1 MREALQSLGVRIDN
15 LHGNEPVRVH
25 GVGRASGFPVK
36 RAELFLGNAGT
47 AFRPLAAVLALSD
60 GDYVLSGVPRMHER
74 PVGDLV
80 DALAPLGARIRYLA
94 NPGYP
99 PLSIAPRGDST
110 GATTHE
116 RGDISCQYLSA
127 LRIALGWT
135 GLSVRP
141 NVTAD
146 SISKRNDSLT

>member
-47 AFRPLAAVLALSD
+47 AFRPLTAVLALFD

-74 PVGDLV
+74 PVGDLG

-94 NPGYP
+94 TPSYP
-99 PLSIAPRGDST
+99 PLSIALRGDT
-110 GATTHE
+110 ADATPPV
-116 RGDISCQYLSA
+116 RGDLS
-127 LRIALGWT
+127 R
-135 GLSVRP
+135 
-141 NVTAD
+141 D
-146 SISKRNDSLT
+146 